1 MPVTEI
7 VWKTPS
13 FHVNSKWHQHS
24 RKLQFTTLA
33 HHFSLLMLHTKLSS
47 LSIWEMGNSSSVAD
61 QLGKPKARGCCCP
74 RLTRRRFSRS
84 GNTIMEYRRC
94 AIKATYLSSYTHA
107 LKHNLFSWSDL
118 CFLPSNPTIA
128 TQYQGGACTLH
139 AT

>member
-1 MPVTEI
+1 MA
-7 VWKTPS
+7 S
-13 FHVNSKWHQHS
+13 
-24 RKLQFTTLA
+24 TLA
-33 HHFSLLMLHTKLSS
+33 ETSVYNTSS
-47 LSIWEMGNSSSVAD
+47 SFFTFDVTYQVEFSIWEMGNSSSVAD
-61 QLGKPKARGCCCP
+61 QLGKPKARGCCP

-128 TQYQGGACTLH
+128 TQYQGGACIGVSQNKLLH
-139 AT
+139 LEV